1 MTNKGQPCSALRL
14 GNEQEER
21 KPMSFVFIVDTN
33 RQPLNPVHPGR
44 ARILLSTGKA
54 AVLKRY
60 PFTIVLKAAVAQPE
74 LTPLRL
80 KLDPGSQTTGIALV
94 DDQSGQVVFAAELA
108 HRGHSIKEQLAS
120 RRRVR
125 RGRRNRHTRYRKPRF
140 SNRKRPK
147 GWLAPS
153 LQSRISNSTTWVARL
168 RKVCPIEAIS
178 MELVKFDLQQMD
190 NPEIQGAQ
198 YQQGTLFGYE
208 LREYLLEKWGRQ
220 CAYCSKSD
228 MPLQIEHI
236 VPRAKG
242 GTDRVS
248 NLTLACEKCNSKKG
262 TKDLVVFLKKKP
274 ERLAKILKQARA
286 PLKDAAAVNTTRWAL
301 LKRLKEFGLPVEC
314 GSGGLTKFNRTTR
327 RLPKAHW
334 LDATCVGGSTPE
346 IIKAEGII
354 PLSIKAT
361 GHGNRQMCLM
371 DERGFPRTGP
381 KAAKRVKGYQTGDL
395 VRAVVPEPLKTAG
408 DHIGR
413 VKVRAT
419 GSFDI
424 RTKHRNVAGVGYQ
437 YCRPIHRNDGYNY
450 TRGERYTAKAT
461 TPTSQPA

>member
-1 MTNKGQPCSALRL
+1 
-14 GNEQEER
+14 
-21 KPMSFVFIVDTN
+21 MSFVFVVNTD
-33 RQPLNPVHPGR
+33 RHPLNPVHPGR

-60 PFTIVLKAAVAQPE
+60 PFTIVLKTAVAPPE

-94 DDQSGQVVFAAELA
+94 DDQSGQVIFAAELE
-108 HRGHSIKEQLAS
+108 HRGHSIKENLDS
-120 RRRVR
+120 RRGVR
-125 RGRRNRHTRYRKPRF
+125 RSRRNRHTRYRKPRF

-153 LQSRISNSTTWVARL
+153 LQSRISNITTWVARL
-168 RKVCPIEAIS
+168 RKLCPIGAMS
-178 MELVKFDLQQMD
+178 MELVKFDLQQMQ

-208 LREYLLEKWGRQ
+208 LRAYLLEKWGRK
-220 CAYCSKSD
+220 CAYCGKSD
-228 MPLQIEHI
+228 VPLQIEHLM
-236 VPRAKG
+236 PKAKG

-248 NLTLACEKCNSKKG
+248 NLTLACGKCNIKKG
-262 TKDLVVFLKKKP
+262 TKDLALFLKKKP
-274 ERLAKILKQARA
+274 ELLARILAQVQA
-286 PLKDAAAVNTTRWAL
+286 PLKDAAAVNATRRVL
-301 LKRLKEFGLPVEC
+301 FERLKEFGLLVEC
-314 GSGGLTKFNRTTR
+314 GSGGRTKFNRSTR
-327 RLPKAHW
+327 GLPKTHW
-334 LDATCVGGSTPE
+334 LDAACVGCSTPV

-371 DERGFPRTGP
+371 DEHGFPRTGP

-395 VRAVVPEPLKTAG
+395 VRAVVPKPLKTAG
-408 DHIGR
+408 YHIGR
-413 VKVRAT
+413 VKVRVT

-450 TRGERYTAKAT
+450 TRGERYAAKAT
-461 TPTSQPA
+461 NPTSQPA